1 MEPLAVNDALAIEAR
16 YLSVES
22 ARSSGPGGQNVN
34 KVETKVRLRFD
45 LRGFPDL
52 SSAQKHRLRG
62 LAGRRIDATGAIV
75 LSSDESRSKAANLE
89 NVRRRLAELVRACLK
104 PPKARRKTRPSRGSK
119 ERRLKAK
126 RIQSER
132 KQSRKGGWD

>member
-1 MEPLAVNDALAIEAR
+1 MEPLNITETLVIEPR

-34 KVETKVRLRFD
+34 KVETKIRLRFD
-45 LRGFPDL
+45 LRGFPGL
-52 SSAQKHRLRG
+52 SSAQKHRLKE
-62 LAGRRIDATGAIV
+62 LAGRRIDAAGAVV
-75 LSSDESRSKAANLE
+75 LVSDESRSKSGNLE
-89 NVRRRLAELVRACLK
+89 SVRRRLVELVRACLK

-126 RIQSER
+126 RLQSER